1 MEMSLNKDCNG
12 IAIDFDYFCLHLI
25 NQNGKLGFLVSSN
38 HKIEETTAVVLPNRG
53 LEYNIYNI
61 FRDFIARV
69 IGTTFMEEVGEIKKY
84 TKGFIKMNRRNRTI
98 SLKGYDNDNNF
109 AMLSIT
115 YNIDNEI
122 KITIDPKMVDR
133 TYYFSTLKEDNKEYY
148 GACLNSYA
156 KMIDNLNEVYFSLI
170 GVEKPVIK
178 PDLPEFREFKVMT
191 TSKRHGMLE
200 NSAYLENYGLD
211 MAILEDN
218 LGAMHLFSSI
228 DLFIISNNSND
239 KNERKVFNLVRETME
254 LIFGYQALNKVSD
267 KSNIKT
273 NFIRKRLEFNDIILC
288 YNDGNIIFDF
298 SRVKKYRSNQY
309 HAIIE
314 MVGGRAGAAYNLKR
328 LLYNLIATYDNL
340 ELEDKKG
347 STLERRK

>member
-1 MEMSLNKDCNG
+1 MEVSLNIDYNG
-12 IAIDFDYFCLHLI
+12 IAIDFDNFCLHLI
-25 NQNGKLGFLVSSN
+25 NQNGKLGFRVSSN
-38 HKIEETTAVVLPNRG
+38 HKIEEATAIVLPNRG
-53 LEYNIYNI
+53 LEYDIYNI
-61 FRDFIARV
+61 LRDFIAQV
-69 IGTTFMEEVGEIKKY
+69 IGTTTMEEVEEIKKY
-84 TKGFIKMNRRNRTI
+84 PKNFIKMNKKNRTI
-98 SLKGYDNDNNF
+98 SLKGYDNNNP

-115 YNIDNEI
+115 YNNDNEI
-122 KITIDPKMVDR
+122 KITIDPKMIDK
-133 TYYFSTLKEDNKEYY
+133 TCYFSTSKKDNKEYY
-148 GACLNSYA
+148 GACLNCYA
-156 KMIDNLNEVYFSLI
+156 KMIDNFNKVYFRLM
-170 GVEKPVIK
+170 GLEKPVIK
-178 PDLPEFREFKVMT
+178 PSLPEFREFKVTT
-191 TSKRHGMLE
+191 TSKRNGMLE

-218 LGAMHLFSSI
+218 LGSMHLFSSI
-228 DLFIISNNSND
+228 DLFIISANSKD
-239 KNERKVFNLVRETME
+239 ENERKVFALVKETME
-254 LIFGYQALNKVSD
+254 LIFGYQTLNKVSD

-273 NFIRKRLEFNDIILC
+273 NFLRKRLEFNDIILC

-347 STLERRK
+347 STL